1 MSSITYKDSF
11 LNNLIFENANNAMV
25 GGYVYKHRDEDEFF
39 GGSGNRELITLPGLT
54 VNNYNENMKSH
65 EGEYIG
71 VIEVDKLNEF
81 LDLNYKPLKQLT
93 RNNRNKINANKT
105 KKHR

>member
-1 MSSITYKDSF
+1 MSSIAYKDSF

-25 GGYVYKHRDEDEFF
+25 GGYVYKHIDDDEFF
-39 GGSGNRELITLPGLT
+39 GGSGNRELVTLPGLT

-71 VIEVDKLNEF
+71 VIGIDKLNEF
-81 LDLNYKPLKQLT
+81 LNLNYKPLKQLT
-93 RNNRNKINANKT
+93 HSNRIKIKTNKT

>member
-1 MSSITYKDSF
+1 
-11 LNNLIFENANNAMV
+11 LNNVLFENANNAMV
-25 GGYVYKHRDEDEFF
+25 GGYVYKHTDEDEFF
-39 GGSGNRELITLPGLT
+39 GGSGNRELVTLPGLT

-71 VIEVDKLNEF
+71 VIGIDKLNEF
-81 LDLNYKPLKQLT
+81 FDLNYKPLKQLT
-93 RNNRNKINANKT
+93 RNIRSRIRIKTNKT

>member
-11 LNNLIFENANNAMV
+11 LNNLIFENSNNIMV
-25 GGYVYKHRDEDEFF
+25 GGYVYKHTDKDEFF
-39 GGSGNRELITLPGLT
+39 GGSGNRKLVTLHGLT